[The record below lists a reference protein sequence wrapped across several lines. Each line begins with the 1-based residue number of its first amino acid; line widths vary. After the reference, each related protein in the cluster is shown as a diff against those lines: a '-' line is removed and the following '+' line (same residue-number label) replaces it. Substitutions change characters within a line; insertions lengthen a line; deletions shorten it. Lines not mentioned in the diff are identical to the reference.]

1 MATLTTHVASFTVAA
16 SPVRVQAAAHVQAAA
31 PAKRRFAQFLTLL
44 MRALGAV
51 HC

>member
-1 MATLTTHVASFTVAA
+1 MATLTTHVASVTFVAA
-16 SPVRVQAAAHVQAAA
+16 SPVRVQPAR

-44 MRALGAV
+44 MRALAAV